1 MSDSATATQTGY
13 QPAMIE
19 IPPLY
24 AWPPKP
30 LAALRWLLFG
40 MLFPWGMV
48 YLAYS
53 NTPTPIDKLFGSWHD
68 GTAESLMAKRRH
80 RGVQMA

>member
-48 YLAYS
+48 Y
-53 NTPTPIDKLFGSWHD
+53 IDKLFGSWHD
-68 GTAESLMAKRRH
+68 GTAESLMAKRRR

>member
-48 YLAYS
+48 Y
-53 NTPTPIDKLFGSWHD
+53 IDKLFGSWND
-68 GTAESLMAKRRH
+68 GTDESLMAKRRR